1 MKSRNLKIKPPNSLK
16 GQLLFLSASLAI
28 LAIIS
33 AFWLDYLNF
42 NQKDISYLP
51 WTSTTRNNGQAELS
65 ASGSHDSLAGF
76 LRQILEQAG
85 LPPESIS
92 EELTRE
98 NQSYTLVKTTA
109 KEYKKIK
116 DDFLRALKDK
126 KIETRLRE
134 QNINTGEVVVTVELK
149 QKSRIRGYVVF
160 RYPQPAL
167 ANEPGKIPTIPERE
181 KPLSKVA
188 LVIDDLGEDLNF
200 LKELVALNCPLTVA
214 IFPEA
219 PLTRE
224 TAELATKN
232 GLEVIIHLPLEAFNM
247 QISSAGADGL
257 ITTSMSLMEVR
268 YILERSLSLLP
279 QAKGLNN
286 HMGSKA
292 TTDEALMEIIMTFLK
307 DKNLYFLDSRTS
319 PKTVAYDLA
328 IRKKVPAA
336 SRQVFLDADE
346 DRNKVED
353 RMNELFNL
361 ARKNGQAIGIGH
373 PYPETLK
380 VLKTY
385 LPKAEEYGLKVVPVS
400 ELVKK

>member
-1 MKSRNLKIKPPNSLK
+1 MKLRNLRIKPAKSLK
-16 GQLLFLSASLAI
+16 EQLFFLSAGLAV

-33 AFWLDYLNF
+33 AVWLDYLSF
-42 NQKDISYLP
+42 SQQDISYLP
-51 WTSTTRNNGQAELS
+51 WASTTRKDSQTELS
-65 ASGSHDSLAGF
+65 ASDPQDSLAGF
-76 LRQILEQAG
+76 LRQKLEQAG

-92 EELTRE
+92 EELTKE
-98 NQSYTLVKTTA
+98 DQTYILVRTTA
-109 KEYKKIK
+109 KEYRRIK

-126 KIETRLRE
+126 KIKTSLRE
-134 QNINTGEVVVTVELK
+134 QTTDTGEVLVTVELK
-149 QKSRIRGYVVF
+149 QKSRLRGYVVF
-160 RYPQPAL
+160 RCPQPAL
-167 ANEPGKIPTIPERE
+167 ANEPQKIPAIPEKE
-181 KPLSKVA
+181 KPVSKVA

-200 LKELVALNCPLTVA
+200 LNQLVALNLPLTVA
-214 IFPEA
+214 IIPEA
-219 PLTRE
+219 PLAQE
-224 TAELATKN
+224 TAELAAKN

-257 ITTSMSLMEVR
+257 ITTSMSVKEVR
-268 YILERSLSLLP
+268 YILERDLSLLP

-292 TTDEALMEIIMTFLK
+292 TADEALMEIIMTFLK

-328 IRKKVPAA
+328 IKKKVPAA

-385 LPKAEEYGLKVVPVS
+385 LPKAKEYGLKVVPVS
-400 ELVKK
+400 ELVKR